1 MDKYEGMMMRT
12 ILSTSAALIL
22 TVLVGCATSAPSNTQ
37 STTPPKTKAELRAE
51 HYSGTPAPGSKFAK
65 LKMGMP
71 MSEVVALIGPPTSQT
86 THTTG
91 KSFIPFYHGGDTY
104 RTEYFYKHEGQL
116 TFSPAAMGDS
126 NLLLIF
132 MRVDTKNSGYD
143 DGT

>member
-1 MDKYEGMMMRT
+1 MMRT
-12 ILSTSAALIL
+12 ILNTSAALIL
-22 TVLVGCATSAPSNTQ
+22 AVLVGCATSAPNNTQ
-37 STTPPKTKAELRAE
+37 STAPKTKAELRAE

-116 TFSPAAMGDS
+116 TFSPSAMGDS